1 MPVAQVQKTTIHC
14 LQGYRRSTL
23 RLTVPMASVASVQCS
38 RCHRLGHTA
47 RDCKV
52 PFYCTET
59 VAERHAKQLVK
70 KREWEE
76 RQRENEVKH
85 AAWAERQAAR
95 EARQAASR
103 RDHDDDGKS
112 EISDSAASTAATET
126 LVLDQAEVKRRA
138 GLDKD
143 VRRLQKV
150 LRDIERLQQLKSLD
164 KLQAAKV
171 DRKSE
176 IEIELGGAM
185 GAAEA
190 RARNELRQEAELAE
204 RGA

>member
-59 VAERHAKQLVK
+59 VAERH
-70 KREWEE
+70 E
-76 RQRENEVKH
+76 RQQENEVKH
-85 AAWAERQAAR
+85 AEWLERQAAR
-95 EARQAASR
+95 EARQAAWR

-164 KLQAAKV
+164 KLP
-171 DRKSE
+171 
-176 IEIELGGAM
+176 
-185 GAAEA
+185 
-190 RARNELRQEAELAE
+190 
-204 RGA
+204 

>member
-76 RQRENEVKH
+76 RQQENEVKH
-85 AAWAERQAAR
+85 AEWLERQAAR
-95 EARQAASR
+95 EARQAAWR
-103 RDHDDDGKS
+103 GDHDVDGKS

-150 LRDIERLQQLKSLD
+150 
-164 KLQAAKV
+164 V
-171 DRKSE
+171 RKSE
-176 IEIELGGAM
+176 TEIELGGAM

-204 RGA
+204 RGAKFLLAWRRPHVRRRA